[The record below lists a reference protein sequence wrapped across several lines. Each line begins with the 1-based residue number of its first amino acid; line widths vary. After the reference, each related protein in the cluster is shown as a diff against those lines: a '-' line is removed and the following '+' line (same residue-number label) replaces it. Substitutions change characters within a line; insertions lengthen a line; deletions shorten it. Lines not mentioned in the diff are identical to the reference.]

1 MAEPFDFTGKNIEDT
16 YQRVVQTDGTN
27 FYDGTG
33 SAVSIG
39 GSQNLQ
45 QVTDQGS
52 ATTTPITASII
63 SASGQ
68 FLGSNFGLDST
79 DKLEFSNATLQFR
92 LNDGSRITHTPT
104 IFRPTSDEGVS
115 LGRLNEKWKE
125 LVVNNITASGDISA
139 SGTIHANLSSG
150 TSNYI
155 VVYDD
160 GELKTDFVDSD
171 IFNQNLVTYVA
182 NLGPPQTPASD
193 QVAIWTQAGELK
205 GVSGATIDRDGV
217 ITATALTASL
227 DINNQSFIGYLNVG
241 KLSIAG
247 KVVGDHDGSNTKIG
261 NSNDTSTT
269 IQSPKLVA
277 TNLKFTGDLEGSV
290 DGGTF

>member
-1 MAEPFDFTGKNIEDT
+1 MAEEFDFTGQNIEDT
-16 YQRVVQTDGTN
+16 YQRIVQTDGTN

-39 GSQNLQ
+39 GSQDISHLA
-45 QVTDQGS
+45 VTGS
-52 ATTTPITASII
+52 DVTFNHITS
-63 SASGQ
+63 SG
-68 FLGSNFGLDST
+68 N
-79 DKLEFSNATLQFR
+79 
-92 LNDGSRITHTPT
+92 
-104 IFRPTSDEGVS
+104 
-115 LGRLNEKWKE
+115 
-125 LVVNNITASGDISA
+125 ISA

-171 IFNQNLVTYVA
+171 IFQQNLVTYFA
-182 NLGPPQTPASD
+182 DLGPPQTPANN
-193 QVAIWTQAGELK
+193 QVAIWNQAGELK
-205 GVSGATIDRDGV
+205 GISEATIDRDGIMTV
-217 ITATALTASL
+217 TALTASL
-227 DINNQSFIGYLNVG
+227 ASNDQSFIGYLNVG
-241 KLSIAG
+241 KLSIGG
-247 KVVGDHDGSNTKIG
+247 KIVGDHDGFVTKIG